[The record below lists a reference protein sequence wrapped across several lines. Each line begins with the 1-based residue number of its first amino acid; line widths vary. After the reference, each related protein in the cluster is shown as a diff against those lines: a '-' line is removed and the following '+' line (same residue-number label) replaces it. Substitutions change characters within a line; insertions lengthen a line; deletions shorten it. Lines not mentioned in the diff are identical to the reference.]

1 MKKLTSLI
9 ASGLIAIS
17 PLISQEN
24 IFKKLEIPEKFVGY
38 EKMGVANNNFTTY
51 YGNAFHF
58 EDYTNWKIL
67 VREIRKVNYL
77 VREEFTEDDFQ
88 KFNVREEIVE
98 GIIED
103 KYPSIF
109 IFDFNENFIYEKDE
123 VLIDEKADG
132 LNGNE
137 IWLKDFEV
145 ESKQKKI

>member
-1 MKKLTSLI
+1 MD
-9 ASGLIAIS
+9 
-17 PLISQEN
+17 
-24 IFKKLEIPEKFVGY
+24 V
-38 EKMGVANNNFTTY
+38 VNNNFTTY
-51 YGNAFHF
+51 DGKAFHF

-77 VREEFTEDDFQ
+77 VREEFTDDDFQ

-98 GIIED
+98 GIVED

-132 LNGNE
+132 INGNE
-137 IWLKDFEV
+137 IWLKDFELRMNYP
-145 ESKQKKI
+145 KI